1 MIHSKVTVRRE
12 QIRSLQSIPV
22 VQNIFQGQFA
32 SNYNVSFSSYLM
44 AMAPTLIAYLFA
56 QKWVM
61 SGVTRGAIK

>member
-1 MIHSKVTVRRE
+1 
-12 QIRSLQSIPV
+12 
-22 VQNIFQGQFA
+22 
-32 SNYNVSFSSYLM
+32 M